1 MKKSHTQNG
10 YSLIELLIVL
20 VVLSITVTLALSTF
34 KDSKTSFRRQNFARE
49 LKVSLERARSDSIK
63 RRATDENKMA
73 YVKITSPTSFILSSD
88 LNQNQTLESNED
100 KTSNMAGSNI
110 KIVGSN
116 LIFPITVRFDR
127 RGFMTATNG
136 AANEITPSF
145 IVCENCL
152 AATADSTNS
161 NIISVSPTGTVSMF
175 NGGQDAPVF
184 QNPNLSIVSGG
195 SQINSTAVVTSTP

>member
-1 MKKSHTQNG
+1 MKKRNSQNG
-10 YSLIELLIVL
+10 YSIIELLIVL
-20 VVLSITVTLALSTF
+20 VVLSITVTLALSYF

-63 RRATDENKMA
+63 RRAIDDTSMA
-73 YVKITSPTSFILSSD
+73 FVKITSSTSFILSTD
-88 LNQNQTLESNED
+88 LNQNQTLETSENKLSNL
-100 KTSNMAGSNI
+100 AGSSV

-127 RGFMTATNG
+127 RGFMTAING

-145 IVCENCL
+145 TVCENCT
-152 AATADSTNS
+152 ASTADLTNS
-161 NIISVSPTGTVSMF
+161 NIISISPTGTVSMSD
-175 NGGQDAPVF
+175 GGESAPVF
-184 QNPNLSIVSGG
+184 QPPTLSTVSSG